1 MTGATRFARIHF
13 THGYR
18 LSVGTGR
25 NDLVVAVAALIAT
38 SHMNFM
44 TEQHRFNIFFR
55 REIVL
60 DRFKYGV
67 ALLAIAAHVERIL
80 AVMTE
85 TAGTPP
91 FHVAHGV
98 AMVNLLR
105 QERLVVTVIAT
116 IEAGMELMA
125 EKRPGIP
132 EPDLLNRMTLVTGC
146 FHGESRLIVMAG
158 ATGVAALHLRHG
170 KSFGVLAER
179 EDAVVTIH
187 AFIDPG
193 MELVAEE
200 DGTGL
205 LHLKTDLFCGLVT
218 AAAIPFHGKGKIR
231 IMAGST

>member
-1 MTGATRFARIHF
+1 M
-13 THGYR
+13 
-18 LSVGTGR
+18 GTGR
-25 NDLVVAVAALIAT
+25 DDLVVAVAALIAPP
-38 SHMNFM
+38 HMNFM
-44 TEQHRFNIFFR
+44 AEQHRFNIFFR

-60 DRFKYGV
+60 DRLKYGV
-67 ALLAIAAHVERIL
+67 ALLAITAHVERIL
-80 AVMTE
+80 AVMAE
-85 TAGTPP
+85 TAGTPL

-105 QERLVVTVIAT
+105 QERLVVTVIAP
-116 IEAGMELMA
+116 IESGMELMA

-132 EPDLLNRMTLVTGC
+132 EPDLLNRMTLATGC

-170 KSFGVLAER
+170 KALGILAER
-179 EDAVVTIH
+179 EDSVVAIY

-193 MELVAEE
+193 MKLVAEQ
-200 DGTGL
+200 DGACL

-218 AAAIPFHGKGKIR
+218 AVAIPFHGKGKIR